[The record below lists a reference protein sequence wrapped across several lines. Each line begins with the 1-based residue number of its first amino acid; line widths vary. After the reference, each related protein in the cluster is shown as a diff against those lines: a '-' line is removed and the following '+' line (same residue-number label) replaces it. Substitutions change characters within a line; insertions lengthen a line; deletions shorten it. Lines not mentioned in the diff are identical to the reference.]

1 MEALADDFKLY
12 VNEENAGPKSG
23 IMPRSISATGRL
35 LAHATRAQVPLS
47 DQPMSPMGGGVA
59 LKR

>member
-35 LAHATRAQVPLS
+35 LARVE
-47 DQPMSPMGGGVA
+47 V
-59 LKR
+59 